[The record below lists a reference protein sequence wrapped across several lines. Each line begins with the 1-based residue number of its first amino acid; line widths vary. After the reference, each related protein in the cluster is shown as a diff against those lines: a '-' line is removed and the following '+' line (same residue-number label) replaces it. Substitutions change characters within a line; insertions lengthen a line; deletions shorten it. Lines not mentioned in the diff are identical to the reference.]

1 MIDFAR
7 DVIEN
12 DSGVPPHATR
22 IVGVGRAGVEIID
35 SLQLQTIRNKAAFD
49 LTAIDTHEQ
58 VIKATVAEKKHLL
71 TAPDVQ
77 GLGCSGDIERGLSVV
92 RINEPFLRQWI
103 QETET
108 VILVAG
114 LAGGTGGG
122 VTAGLVA
129 LARKHNVKT
138 IVIGVLPHTVEGQKA
153 KDRAQ
158 KVLDFLREQADCVLA
173 IPSAALDINVKLKQT
188 LEQVFYAFDKELAR
202 SVEAIERLL
211 RPHALTPRDFSDLRS
226 LFGKLQGTVAYENCW
241 VGSVER
247 RKDEHGFYNEDEVA
261 AALFERPLLGDRD
274 IFKKVQQGLLCITF
288 GGDYPFSQQNDLIK
302 HIQEKMPQGFALAI
316 QMAHDAKLPEELRIS
331 LFLAKTEAAAKKKS
345 TTITKAVPENESQKA
360 VAAKPQKAAEDLNSN
375 EKTPEIE
382 KPVPAQEKI
391 ATPRGARAGKSKPAT
406 PSMLELEPIKEE
418 TFLSAVIAPH
428 TPELSSEMVLPLQR
442 GHRLE
447 QLELANDA
455 LAAGGRSFDTYYKN
469 ENLDIP
475 TYVRRKIPLEFTP

>member
-7 DVIEN
+7 DAIE
-12 DSGVPPHATR
+12 SEPIVPPHATR

-58 VIKATVAEKKHLL
+58 VIKATVAGKKHLL

-122 VTAGLVA
+122 ITAGLVA

-138 IVIGVLPHTVEGQKA
+138 IVIGVLPHTVEGPKA

-158 KVLDFLREQADCVLA
+158 KVLEFLREQADCVLA
-173 IPSAALDINVKLKQT
+173 VPSAALDINVKLKQT
-188 LEQVFYAFDKELAR
+188 LEQVFYTFDKEIAR
-202 SVEAIERLL
+202 GVEAIERLL

-241 VGSVER
+241 IGTVER
-247 RKDEHGFYNEDEVA
+247 KKDEHGFYNEDEVA
-261 AALFERPLLGDRD
+261 MALFERPLLGNRD
-274 IFKKVQQGLLCITF
+274 IFNEVQQGLLCITF

-302 HIQEKMPQGFALAI
+302 HIQEKLPQGFPLAI
-316 QMAHDAKLPEELRIS
+316 QMAHDPKLPEELRVS
-331 LFLAKTEAAAKKKS
+331 LFLAKTQAPTKENSTSAAKVHLQKHTQGES
-345 TTITKAVPENESQKA
+345 PKAQ
-360 VAAKPQKAAEDLNSN
+360 
-375 EKTPEIE
+375 TPSPVVSPE
-382 KPVPAQEKI
+382 KPSTLIPSPEKSPT
-391 ATPRGARAGKSKPAT
+391 ATNRKRRGTPIKPTTA
-406 PSMLELEPIKEE
+406 PIPELEPQEE
-418 TFLSAVIAPH
+418 SPFLSAVEMPASNQIA
-428 TPELSSEMVLPLQR
+428 SEMVFSSYRNP
-442 GHRLE
+442 RLE

-455 LAAGGRSFDTYYKN
+455 LNSSDRTMHTYYKN

-475 TYVRRKIPLEFTP
+475 TYVRRKIPLHFTE